1 MGGHGFY
8 HHGHEDG
15 QNQYDWFL
23 KNYVPPK
30 QWPDAINTTKNN
42 NKQPDFKPYGI
53 MWGSDIWN
61 LYGTEGLVKR
71 TPTVTRQQRRRARQ
85 QVDMDQFSNPCAH
98 LAMEVS
104 KCQRDFLQQNQGFF
118 PFNTFHDQ
126 VACGGFVS
134 KYNECLQD
142 EDFKGMALY
151 QRVQRIQQNM
161 GIHYKPWSWW

>member
-8 HHGHEDG
+8 HQGTEDG

-23 KNYVPPK
+23 KVIFNQSQHFLKYFQNYVPPK

-53 MWGSDIWN
+53 MWGCDIWN

-85 QVDMDQFSNPCAH
+85 QVDM
-98 LAMEVS
+98 VS
-104 KCQRDFLQQNQGFF
+104 HKNHKILLYSTLKILGSILKSLCSPRNG
-118 PFNTFHDQ
+118 
-126 VACGGFVS
+126 S
-134 KYNECLQD
+134 
-142 EDFKGMALY
+142 FKM
-151 QRVQRIQQNM
+151 
-161 GIHYKPWSWW
+161 

>member
-1 MGGHGFY
+1 MGVRFRLSNRMGGHGFY

-30 QWPDAINTTKNN
+30 LWPDAINTTKNN

-53 MWGSDIWN
+53 MWGADIWN

-85 QVDMDQFSNPCAH
+85 QVDMIKSPVVVSFLNTTN
-98 LAMEVS
+98 VS
-104 KCQRDFLQQNQGFF
+104 KMKISKEWLFTKEFSAYKKIWAFTTNHG
-118 PFNTFHDQ
+118 
-126 VACGGFVS
+126 AGGKLKF
-134 KYNECLQD
+134 
-142 EDFKGMALY
+142 
-151 QRVQRIQQNM
+151 
-161 GIHYKPWSWW
+161 